1 MIYVFIIFYKIKYL
15 YKMNVIQN
23 ISDLSFYGFSHLFID
38 FLGNHKSIHERFI
51 NDVLNTSHITDYKE
65 RNKILAEKYAY
76 DIRSNPLINSMI
88 AGSLIIEN
96 IRMNSASTT
105 LEYVKLFKKSLNGET
120 FMFLCSHDKQIDEL
134 IIHKNDYTYSWFAV
148 CTLMKTYLL
157 RKSFDTETCET
168 PQQMYVRVA
177 IALGGSK
184 GLDEVKRIY
193 RSLSEKYY
201 THASPTLFNG
211 GTTKGQM
218 ASCYLLSIK
227 DDLIDIYDILK
238 ESAIYSKGG
247 GGIGINLSNIRHSA
261 IGTTGF
267 SSGIKPLLDLYNAS
281 VKYVDQGGRR
291 PGAATL
297 FLRTHHIDIENFI
310 DSIDNISGSAHDIY
324 ISLWTSDLFWER
336 VQDNKHWTLFCP
348 KQTPRL
354 NNVYGD
360 VFRKWYEYYEK
371 LVEDKNCDIKY
382 KRIPAIDLANKI
394 VRMQRKRGMPF
405 IFHADNVNRKN
416 NQKNIGNINSSNLC
430 QEICQYSS
438 DKYTASCNLA
448 SISLKKISEKGF
460 FDFHLLAE
468 KTREL
473 VKNLNYLIDNN
484 PSSNEKAKRSNEDT
498 RAIAIGVSGFDDM
511 VRNLGLSYDDDELYL
526 LNRKIWACMYFNSL
540 YQSMLLSKHEEPYP
554 YFVGSPLANG
564 YFQFD
569 LYRKEGQELNRN
581 YVSKNKNGESY
592 DYTLP
597 IDPKSWGQDISELDL
612 KLSSPSYDNKYDNLW
627 NVLRANIQNYGIR
640 NSLLLAI
647 MPTASTAQV
656 LDNTECTEPHMKN
669 MYQRVVGSG
678 NYIVFNRFMI
688 QEFLNHNKWNNKI
701 IDFILENNGSLT
713 GLSSRANEL
722 ELDKT
727 WAESMENKYKTVSE
741 LSQKIFCRLGAE
753 RQVYIDHS
761 QSFNIY
767 MDDPTDKQLIALHL
781 HTWKLGLKTGMYYLR
796 TRPANENVKFTVN
809 QSNISKEEEP
819 VKQSEPVKSGENG
832 EMVMICTRDC
842 LSCS

>member
-1 MIYVFIIFYKIKYL
+1 MNII
-15 YKMNVIQN
+15 NN
-23 ISDLSFYGFSHLFID
+23 ISDLSFYGFSNYFID
-38 FLGNHKSIHERFI
+38 FLGNYKLYHERFI
-51 NDVLNTSHITDYKE
+51 NDVIEYKHITDFKE

-76 DIRSNPLINSMI
+76 DIRTNPIINSMI

-96 IRMNSASTT
+96 IRINSSKNI
-105 LEYVKLFKKSLNGET
+105 LEYTKMFRKILSPDCFT
-120 FMFLCSHDKQIDEL
+120 FLSSNDKEIDEM

-157 RKSFDTETCET
+157 RKSYDTETCET
-168 PQQMYVRVA
+168 PQQMYIRVA
-177 IALGGSK
+177 IALGGNK
-184 GLDEVKRIY
+184 GLEEVKRIY
-193 RSLSEKYY
+193 KSLSEKYY

-211 GTTKGQM
+211 GTNKGQM
-218 ASCYLLSIK
+218 ASCYLLSVK

-247 GGIGINLSNIRHSA
+247 GGIGINLTNIRHSA
-261 IGTTGF
+261 IGNTGF

-324 ISLWTSDLFWER
+324 ISVWSSDIFWER
-336 VQDNKHWTLFCP
+336 VQNDQYWTLFCP
-348 KQTPRL
+348 KHTPRL

-360 VFRKWYEYYEK
+360 VFRKWYLHYESI
-371 LVEDKNCDIKY
+371 VDNENTDIKY
-382 KRIPAIDLANKI
+382 KRVKAVDIANKI

-416 NQKNIGNINSSNLC
+416 NQQNIGNINSSNLC

-448 SISLKKISEKGF
+448 SISLKKMSEKGF
-460 FDFHLLAE
+460 FDFKLLSQ

-511 VRNLGLSYDDDELYL
+511 VRNLGLKYDDDELYL

-540 YQSMLLSKHEEPYP
+540 LESMLLSKQEEPYP
-554 YFVGSPLANG
+554 YFVGSPLFNG
-564 YFQFD
+564 DFQFD
-569 LYRKEGQELNRN
+569 LYRKEGKKLNRN
-581 YVSKNKNGESY
+581 YTFRNKKNEEY
-592 DYTLP
+592 DYTIP
-597 IDPKSWGQDISELDL
+597 IDPKSWNQDFTDLDMNL
-612 KLSSPSYDNKYDNLW
+612 NSKSYDDSYNNEW
-627 NVLRANIQNYGIR
+627 NILRANIQSYGLR

-656 LDNTECTEPHMKN
+656 LDNAECIEPHMKN

-678 NYIVFNRFMI
+678 NYIVFNKFMI
-688 QEFLNHNKWNNKI
+688 QEFLDNNKWNNKI
-701 IDFILENNGSLT
+701 IDFILENNGSLK
-713 GLSSRANEL
+713 GISSKYEQLDLDLSFAKN
-722 ELDKT
+722 
-727 WAESMENKYKTVSE
+727 MEDKYKTVSE
-741 LSQKIFCRLGAE
+741 ISQKIFCRLSAE

-761 QSFNIY
+761 QSFNVY

-781 HTWKLGLKTGMYYLR
+781 YTWKLGLKTGMYYLR

-809 QSNISKEEEP
+809 QQNIYSSTVKDENENEKEL
-819 VKQSEPVKSGENG
+819 VS
-832 EMVMICTRDC
+832 ICTKDC

>member
-1 MIYVFIIFYKIKYL
+1 
-15 YKMNVIQN
+15 MNVMNN
-23 ISDLSFYGFSHLFID
+23 ISDLSFHGFSNLFID
-38 FLGNHKSIHERFI
+38 FLGNYKSYHEKFMNDVSSLSHI
-51 NDVLNTSHITDYKE
+51 NDFQE
-65 RNKILAEKYAY
+65 RNKTLAEKYAY

-88 AGSLIIEN
+88 AGALIVEN
-96 IRMNSASTT
+96 IRSVSAKNT
-105 LEYVKLFKKSLNGET
+105 LEYTKLFRKTLNPDCFT
-120 FMFLCSHDKQIDEL
+120 FLCSHDKEIDDML
-134 IIHKNDYTYSWFAV
+134 NHKNDYTFSWFAV
-148 CTLMKTYLL
+148 CTLKKTYLL
-157 RKSFDTETCET
+157 KKSYDGETCET

-177 IALGGSK
+177 VALGGNK
-184 GLDEVKRIY
+184 GLEEVKRIY
-193 RSLSEKYY
+193 KSLSEKYY

-211 GTTKGQM
+211 GTNKGQM

-238 ESAIYSKGG
+238 ESAVYSKGG
-247 GGIGINLSNIRHSA
+247 GGIGINLTNIRHSA
-261 IGTTGF
+261 IGNTGF

-324 ISLWTSDLFWER
+324 ISIWTSDIFWER
-336 VQDNKHWTLFCP
+336 VQEDGVWTLFCP
-348 KQTPRL
+348 KHTPRL
-354 NNVYGD
+354 NNVYGET
-360 VFRKWYEYYEK
+360 FRKWYMYYEEQTEK
-371 LVEDKNCDIKY
+371 KDCEIKF
-382 KRIPAIDLANKI
+382 KKVRAVDLANKI

-416 NQKNIGNINSSNLC
+416 NQQNIGNINSSNLC

-448 SISLKKISEKGF
+448 SISLKKMSEKGF
-460 FDFHLLAE
+460 FDFKLLAE

-511 VRNLGLSYDDDELYL
+511 VRNLGLEYDDDELYL

-540 YQSMLLSKHEEPYP
+540 LQSMLLAKQEESYP

-569 LYRKEGQELNRN
+569 LYRQEGKKLKRN
-581 YVSKNKNGESY
+581 YTFTNKSGDSY
-592 DYTLP
+592 DFTLP
-597 IDPKSWGQDISELDL
+597 LDPKSWGQDFTDLDFH
-612 KLSSPSYDNKYDNLW
+612 LSSKSFDNAYSNEWD
-627 NVLRANIQNYGIR
+627 VLRSNIQNFGLR

-656 LDNTECTEPHMKN
+656 LDNAECTEPHMKN

-688 QEFLNHNKWNNKI
+688 QEFLDHNKWNNKI
-701 IDFILENNGSLT
+701 IDFILENNGSLKGISKRYQQL
-713 GLSSRANEL
+713 GLDETFAK
-722 ELDKT
+722 D
-727 WAESMENKYKTVSE
+727 MENKYKTVSE
-741 LSQKIFCRLGAE
+741 LSQKIFCRLSAE

-761 QSFNIY
+761 QSFNIF

-796 TRPANENVKFTVN
+796 TRSANENVKFTVN
-809 QSNISKEEEP
+809 QENVTVEKNEKIDETKSEKVENSDSKE
-819 VKQSEPVKSGENG
+819 
-832 EMVMICTRDC
+832 MVSICTRDC
-842 LSCS
+842 VSCS